1 MVPTS
6 AWKPL
11 YENTIAQ
18 VNKGEISITRIDD
31 AVSQILRVKI
41 RVGLFTKPSP
51 KNRSLSGKTD
61 LIGSLEHRA
70 VARQAVRES
79 LVILKNKANL
89 LSLMANQNVLVA
101 GDGADNIGKQ
111 SGGQTITWQGTGN
124 NNADFLGGSLIYDGI
139 KKVINDAGGKVKLS
153 VTSEFNE
160 KPDVAI
166 VVFGEEPYA
175 EGNSD
180 LDNLEY
186 QRHNRTDLRLLKRLK
201 A

>member
-1 MVPTS
+1 
-6 AWKPL
+6 
-11 YENTIAQ
+11 
-18 VNKGEISITRIDD
+18 
-31 AVSQILRVKI
+31 
-41 RVGLFTKPSP
+41 
-51 KNRSLSGKTD
+51 
-61 LIGSLEHRA
+61 
-70 VARQAVRES
+70 
-79 LVILKNKANL
+79 
-89 LSLMANQNVLVA
+89 
-101 GDGADNIGKQ
+101 
-111 SGGQTITWQGTGN
+111 
-124 NNADFLGGSLIYDGI
+124 
-139 KKVINDAGGKVKLS
+139 GGKVKLS

>member
-61 LIGSLEHRA
+61 LIGSLEHRV

-111 SGGQTITWQGTGN
+111 SGG
-124 NNADFLGGSLIYDGI
+124 
-139 KKVINDAGGKVKLS
+139 
-153 VTSEFNE
+153 
-160 KPDVAI
+160 
-166 VVFGEEPYA
+166 
-175 EGNSD
+175 
-180 LDNLEY
+180 
-186 QRHNRTDLRLLKRLK
+186 
-201 A
+201 